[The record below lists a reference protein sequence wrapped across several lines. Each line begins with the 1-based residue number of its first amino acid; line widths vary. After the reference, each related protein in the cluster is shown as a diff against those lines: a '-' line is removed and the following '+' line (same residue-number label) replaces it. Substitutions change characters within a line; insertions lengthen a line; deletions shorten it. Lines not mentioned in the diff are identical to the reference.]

1 MPARCPTDPS
11 PAQVREGAVAGAASS
26 RSHSSSGSNS
36 SPSGSEAGSP
46 RAGSPR
52 ADGSGGDARRARR
65 FAPFS
70 DGLKNCL
77 GQALGLMEVR
87 TVLATLLGRFWF
99 DLAPSMGKPET
110 VRRNQ
115 QIALTLKMKEGLS
128 LVARPHSSVKEG
140 QGEVVKATRAA
151 SGVWGRAAAL
161 AQAPSGPM
169 N

>member
-1 MPARCPTDPS
+1 MP
-11 PAQVREGAVAGAASS
+11 
-26 RSHSSSGSNS
+26 
-36 SPSGSEAGSP
+36 
-46 RAGSPR
+46 
-52 ADGSGGDARRARR
+52 
-65 FAPFS
+65 
-70 DGLKNCL
+70 
-77 GQALGLMEVR
+77 QALGIMEVR

-128 LVARPHSSVKEG
+128 LVARAHSSGKEG
-140 QGEVVKATRAA
+140 AGAGSVVKASRAS

-161 AQAPSGPM
+161 AQAPSGPE